1 MMQGIRRWR
10 NIPGMRTLF
19 ILLALSP
26 NLVAQGLSA
35 ADVAEIRSAIDEE
48 GKSVNQRGSG
58 EVWSERGPGGYGIRS
73 MELVLPGVA
82 IASAV
87 WMRPGA
93 FPQAQPYSFILTKGD
108 NRQWKIVRKLAV
120 CPGRSAISR
129 TAADLRA
136 ASVLVRNGGAGFSP
150 IESGLL
156 KYCDCVLLLNVRD
169 FTRVGPLHCWRVR
182 QLCAFRQ

>member
-108 NRQWKIVRKLAV
+108 NRQWKIVRKLAI
-120 CPGRSAISR
+120 CPGGQRFPGLQPICALRVCWFEMAAQDLARSNP
-129 TAADLRA
+129 
-136 ASVLVRNGGAGFSP
+136 V
-150 IESGLL
+150 
-156 KYCDCVLLLNVRD
+156 C
-169 FTRVGPLHCWRVR
+169 
-182 QLCAFRQ
+182 